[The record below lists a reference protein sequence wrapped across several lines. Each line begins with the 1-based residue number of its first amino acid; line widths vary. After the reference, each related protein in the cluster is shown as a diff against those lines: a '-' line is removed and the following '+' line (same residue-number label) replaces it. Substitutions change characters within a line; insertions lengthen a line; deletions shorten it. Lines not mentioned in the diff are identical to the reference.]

1 MSLRIGFLVVLLVA
15 VALATAAG
23 DIGAQVLLNELM
35 ADPLF
40 DWDGS
45 GVYSSRDDEWV
56 EIVNVGAAPVSL
68 EGYRLASADTTWRYE
83 FAGVL
88 NPGEVRVVYGGA
100 SYQWE
105 QANDEPLYGL
115 RLNNT
120 GGTLLLMRT
129 TEGAPILVDAYT
141 YLDLEAEDDRSSG
154 RAPDGG
160 PTWRLF
166 DGMNPYSGS
175 GLPASTGCSPSPG
188 ALLDCPTD
196 SDVESWGA
204 IKLKFLREPR

>member
-1 MSLRIGFLVVLLVA
+1 MSLRIGFLVALLIA

-23 DIGAQVLLNELM
+23 GVGAQVLLNELM

-40 DWDGS
+40 DWDRS

-56 EIVNVGAAPVSL
+56 EIVNVGPTPVAL
-68 EGYRLASADTTWRYE
+68 EGYRVAGADTTWRYE

-88 NPGEVRVVYGGA
+88 NPGAVRVVFGGE

-105 QANDEPLYGL
+105 QANGAPLYGL

-120 GGTLLLMRT
+120 GGTLLLMRM
-129 TEGAPILVDAYT
+129 TEGAPILVDSYT

-166 DGMNPYSGS
+166 DGMNPFSGS
-175 GLPASTGCSPSPG
+175 GLPTSTGCSPTPG
-188 ALLDCPTD
+188 GLIDCPTAATAA
-196 SDVESWGA
+196 SWGA
-204 IKLKFLREPR
+204 IKSRFLHEPR